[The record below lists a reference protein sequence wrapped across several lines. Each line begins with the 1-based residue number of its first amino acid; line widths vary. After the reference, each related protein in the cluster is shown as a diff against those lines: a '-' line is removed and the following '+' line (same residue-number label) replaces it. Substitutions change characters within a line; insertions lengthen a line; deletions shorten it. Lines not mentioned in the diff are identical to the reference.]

1 MLPGDDIKDAKKRP
15 MPFYNKVVPGA
26 HFYYDFLSPIDELE
40 AFYTLLLA
48 NGDFE
53 RRFFHSACVHCKKN

>member
-1 MLPGDDIKDAKKRP
+1 

-48 NGDFE
+48 NGNFE
-53 RRFFHSACVHCKKN
+53 RRFFHSAYVHF